1 MIIPIAHEDQRGR
14 RWPYVTIA
22 IIALNVVVFLFTHT
36 KLQAEQHQA
45 GEVQFHILALGARYP
60 DLQLPPEAT
69 DMIEAFKREHARLYR
84 TLGTPNR
91 RPYDD
96 WDAQLLS
103 GNWTNAD
110 LDAQVETLRMQ
121 LDQIHQESLA
131 WNYAFHPY
139 HPTAISYISANFLH
153 GGWLH
158 LIFNMWFL
166 WLAGTVL
173 EDAWGRLVYPIFYL
187 ACGMLALAFHAG
199 VFRGSFMPVV
209 GASGAIAGLMG
220 GFLARFPKTK
230 IKLAWLFLFR
240 IYKFSVPAYI
250 ILPLW
255 LVIQVFWGALSGAE
269 GGVAYWAHVGGFAFG
284 AIIAVALRVTGI
296 EQTMDQAIEAKV
308 TWMADAPLVRATELL
323 GENQAEAAV
332 ATLEQHVKD
341 KPDSID
347 GHMMLLK
354 AQERKSDT
362 AGQKQTLANLC
373 RLYLSEGEPDVAWDY
388 YEHFTALGGDKLP
401 RGVWLELCRYLE
413 RNQNWDRA
421 VTEYER
427 FAEKN
432 SAERAS
438 VPALTAAARI
448 CLTKLHRAA
457 DAERLYRAAATS
469 PLPHLDLEREIEEG
483 LKKCAAA
490 APAPGAYGGGR

>member
-36 KLQAEQHQA
+36 QMEAEQHQA
-45 GEVQFHILALGARYP
+45 AELQFHILALSARYP

-69 DMIEAFKREHARLYR
+69 DMVGAFKREHAKLYG
-84 TLGTPNR
+84 TLAAPNR
-91 RPYDD
+91 RAYDT
-96 WDAQLLS
+96 WDSELLS
-103 GNWTNAD
+103 GIWTDTD
-110 LDAQVETLRMQ
+110 LRAQMATLTMQ
-121 LDQIHQESLA
+121 LDQIHHDSLA

-173 EDAWGRLVYPIFYL
+173 EDAWGRIVYPIFYL
-187 ACGMLALAFHAG
+187 MCGMLALASHAG
-199 VFRGSFMPVV
+199 IFRGSFMPVV

-240 IYKFSVPAYI
+240 IYKFSVPAYVL
-250 ILPLW
+250 LPLW
-255 LVIQVFWGALSGAE
+255 LVIQVFWGAMSGAE

-284 AIIAVALRVTGI
+284 AIGAVLLRSTGI

-308 TWMADAPLVRATELL
+308 TWTADAPLVRATELL

-332 ATLEQHVKD
+332 ATLQQHVKD

-354 AQERKSDT
+354 AQERQSDT
-362 AGQKQTLANLC
+362 AGQKETLANLC
-373 RLYLSEGEPDVAWDY
+373 RLSLSEGDPDTAWNY
-388 YEHFTALGGDKLP
+388 YEHFTTLGGDKLP

-421 VTEYER
+421 VTEYKR

-432 SAERAS
+432 STERAS
-438 VPALTAAARI
+438 VPALVAAARI

-457 DAERLYRAAATS
+457 DAERFYLAAAAS
-469 PLPHLDLEREIEEG
+469 PVPHLDLEGEIQEG

-490 APAPGAYGGGR
+490 APAPGTYGGR

>member
-14 RWPYVTIA
+14 RWPYVTIG
-22 IIALNVVVFLFTHT
+22 IIALNVLVFVFTHG
-36 KLQAEQHQA
+36 KLEAEQQEA
-45 GEVQFHILALGARYP
+45 GVVEFHILALSARYP
-60 DLQLPPEAT
+60 NLQLRSEES
-69 DMIEAFKREHARLYR
+69 DLVEAFKREHAKLYQ
-84 TLGTPNR
+84 TLEDPNR
-91 RPYDD
+91 RPYDT

-103 GNWTNAD
+103 GKRTTQD
-110 LDAQVETLRMQ
+110 LEAEGAALSREFDQVHR
-121 LDQIHQESLA
+121 DSLA

-139 HPTAISYISANFLH
+139 HPTAISYVTANFLH

-173 EDAWGRLVYPIFYL
+173 EDTWGRVVYPIFYL
-187 ACGMLALAFHAG
+187 LCGMLALGFHAG
-199 VFRGSFMPVV
+199 VFRGSFTPVV

-240 IYKFSVPAYI
+240 FYKFSVPAYI
-250 ILPLW
+250 LLPLW
-255 LVIQVFWGALSGAE
+255 LLIQITWGALAGAA

-284 AIIAVALRVTGI
+284 ALGAVLLRLSGV
-296 EQTMDQAIEAKV
+296 EQTMDQAIESKV
-308 TWMADAPLVRATELL
+308 TWTADRPIVEAADLL
-323 GENQAEAAV
+323 ERNQAEAAV
-332 ATLEQHVKD
+332 ARLKQHVKD

-347 GHMMLLK
+347 GHMLLLK
-354 AQERKSDT
+354 AQERSSD
-362 AGQKQTLANLC
+362 AQGQKETLANLC
-373 RLYLSEGEPDVAWDY
+373 RLYLAEADADTAWNY
-388 YEHFTALGGDKLP
+388 YEHFTTIGGDKLP

-432 SAERAS
+432 STERAA
-438 VPALTAAARI
+438 VPALVAAARI
-448 CLTKLHRAA
+448 CRTKLDRVA
-457 DAERLYRAAATS
+457 DAECFYKAAAAS
-469 PLPHLDLEREIEEG
+469 RVPHVDLEAEIQEG
-483 LKKCAAA
+483 LKMCSAAL
-490 APAPGAYGGGR
+490 PAPGTYGGGR

>member
-22 IIALNVVVFLFTHT
+22 IIALNVVVFLFTNT
-36 KLQAEQHQA
+36 QMEAEQHQA
-45 GEVQFHILALGARYP
+45 AEVQIHIVALSARYP

-69 DMIEAFKREHARLYR
+69 DMVESFKREHARFYGIL
-84 TLGTPNR
+84 LSPNR
-91 RPYDD
+91 APIDS
-96 WDAQLLS
+96 WDLQLLS
-103 GNWTNAD
+103 GNWTDIQLRDQMA
-110 LDAQVETLRMQ
+110 TLTTQ
-121 LDQIHQESLA
+121 LDQIHRDSLA

-158 LIFNMWFL
+158 LTFNMWFL

-173 EDAWGRLVYPIFYL
+173 EDAWGRVVYPIFYL
-187 ACGMLALAFHAG
+187 VCGMLALAFHAG

-255 LVIQVFWGALSGAE
+255 LVIQVFWGAMSGAE

-284 AIIAVALRVTGI
+284 GMIAVLLRVTGI

-308 TWMADAPLVRATELL
+308 SWTADAPLVQATELL
-323 GENQAEAAV
+323 GENKTEAAV
-332 ATLEQHVKD
+332 ATLRQHVRD

-354 AQERKSDT
+354 AQERQSDA
-362 AGQKQTLANLC
+362 AGQRETLANLC
-373 RLYLSEGEPDVAWDY
+373 RLYLSEGDPDTAWNY
-388 YEHFTALGGDKLP
+388 YEHFTSLGGEKLP

-421 VTEYER
+421 VTEYEL

-432 SAERAS
+432 SNERAS
-438 VPALTAAARI
+438 VPALVAAARM
-448 CLTKLHRAA
+448 CLTKLNRAA
-457 DAERLYRAAATS
+457 DAERFYQTASAS
-469 PLPHLDLEREIEEG
+469 PVPHLNLEAEIQEG
-483 LKKCAAA
+483 LKKCADS
-490 APAPGAYGGGR
+490 APAPGTYGGGR

>member
-22 IIALNVVVFLFTHT
+22 IIAMNLVVFLFTHS
-36 KLQAEQHQA
+36 KMQAEQQEA
-45 GEVQFHILALGARYP
+45 GEVQFHILALSARYP
-60 DLQLPPEAT
+60 DLPLTPEAT
-69 DMIEAFKREHARLYR
+69 DMVESFKRHHARLYL
-84 TLGTPNR
+84 TLASPNR
-91 RPYDD
+91 MPYDA
-96 WDAQLLS
+96 WDAQFLS
-103 GNWTNAD
+103 GIWTDTNLEVQLA
-110 LDAQVETLRMQ
+110 TLTSR
-121 LDQIHQESLA
+121 LDQLHRDSLA

-173 EDAWGRLVYPIFYL
+173 EDAWGRMVYPIFYL
-187 ACGMLALAFHAG
+187 LCGMLALAFHAG
-199 VFRGSFMPVV
+199 IFRGSFVPVV

-220 GFLARFPKTK
+220 GFLARFPKTR
-230 IKLAWLFLFR
+230 IQLAWLFLFR
-240 IYKFSVPAYI
+240 FYKFSVPAYI

-255 LVIQVFWGALSGAE
+255 LVIQVFWGAMSGAE

-284 AIIAVALRVTGI
+284 AVIAVLLRVTGI
-296 EQTMDQAIEAKV
+296 EQSMDQAIEAKV
-308 TWMADAPLVRATELL
+308 TWTADAPLVEATDLL
-323 GENQAEAAV
+323 GENKAEAAV
-332 ATLEQHVKD
+332 ATLQQHVKE

-362 AGQKQTLANLC
+362 AGQKETLAHLC
-373 RLYLSEGEPDVAWDY
+373 RLYLSEGDPDTAWNY
-388 YEHFTALGGDKLP
+388 YEHLKTLGGDRLP
-401 RGVWLELCRYLE
+401 RGVWLELCRHLE

-432 SAERAS
+432 STERAS
-438 VPALTAAARI
+438 VPALVAAARI
-448 CLTKLHRAA
+448 CLERLHRAS
-457 DAERLYRAAATS
+457 DAERFYQAALVS
-469 PLPHLDLEREIEEG
+469 RVPHVNLDEEIQEG

-490 APAPGAYGGGR
+490 APAPGTYGGR

>member
-36 KLQAEQHQA
+36 KMEAEQHEA
-45 GEVQFHILALGARYP
+45 GEVQFHILALSARYP
-60 DLQLPPEAT
+60 DLQLTPEAA
-69 DMIEAFKREHARLYR
+69 DMVESFKREHARVYA
-84 TLGTPNR
+84 TLASPNR
-91 RPYDD
+91 RPYDS
-96 WDAQLLS
+96 WDVQFLIRGWSEAELQAQMAIL
-103 GNWTNAD
+103 T
-110 LDAQVETLRMQ
+110 TR
-121 LDQIHQESLA
+121 LDQLHHDSLA
-131 WNYAFHPY
+131 WKYAFHPY

-173 EDAWGRLVYPIFYL
+173 EDAWGRVVYPIFYL
-187 ACGMLALAFHAG
+187 VCGMMALAFHAG

-220 GFLARFPKTK
+220 AFLARFPTTK

-240 IYKFSVPAYI
+240 FYKFSVPAYI
-250 ILPLW
+250 LLPLW
-255 LVIQVFWGALSGAE
+255 LVIQVFWGAMSGAE

-284 AIIAVALRVTGI
+284 ALGAVLLRVSGI
-296 EQTMDQAIEAKV
+296 EKTMDQAIEAKV
-308 TWMADAPLVRATELL
+308 TWTADAPLVQATEML
-323 GENQAEAAV
+323 GENNADAAV
-332 ATLEQHVKD
+332 ATLQQHVKD

-362 AGQKQTLANLC
+362 TGQKETLANLC
-373 RLYLSEGEPDVAWDY
+373 RLYLSERDPDTAWNY
-388 YEHFTALGGDKLP
+388 YEQFMTLGGEKLP

-432 SAERAS
+432 SGERAS
-438 VPALTAAARI
+438 VPALVAAARI
-448 CLTKLHRAA
+448 CLTKLNRLA
-457 DAERLYRAAATS
+457 DAERFYHAAAAS
-469 PLPHLDLEREIEEG
+469 PVPHLDLEGEIEEG
-483 LKKCAAA
+483 LKKCAASV
-490 APAPGAYGGGR
+490 PTPGTYGGGR